1 MRMSREGRVTE
12 QLSLIRLGMWPK
24 NGMILIIEVFLK
36 KRGCLSPTWGFSA
49 WGVPQQEQKPIEL
62 WRPVGLR

>member
-1 MRMSREGRVTE
+1 MCMSREGRVTE

-36 KRGCLSPTWGFSA
+36 KRG
-49 WGVPQQEQKPIEL
+49 V
-62 WRPVGLR
+62 